1 MKLNWG
7 IGITVVYIM
16 FIGGIM
22 FMVMLSGRQKIDLV
36 TEDYY
41 EQEIKYQERIDQ
53 AGRSA
58 ALSEKVLVALKGNS
72 LEIRFPSEFAGKS
85 ISGKALLYYPADI
98 KKDFTSAI
106 STTDNRFTLEIP
118 EHGSGLHILK
128 LSWESGGITYYNEEQ
143 VFFP

>member
-1 MKLNWG
+1 
-7 IGITVVYIM
+7 M

-22 FMVMLSGRQKIDLV
+22 YMVMLSGKQKIDLV

-58 ALSEKVLVALKGNS
+58 ALSEKLLVALKGNS

-85 ISGKALLYYPADI
+85 ISGKALLYYPADV
-98 KKDFTSAI
+98 KKDFTSDI
-106 STTDNRFTLEIP
+106 STTDTRFRLEIP